1 MKKLIV
7 TVALAFLSAA
17 GYAQQGHASAG
28 VNTGYALDRE
38 SVTFGLD
45 FRYNV
50 WRNVRIAPSVTHMF
64 RNNGASAWYI
74 DFDVHY
80 VVSVTRYFAFYPIG
94 GMGMSVWDFKGS
106 DGNRTRLGLNVGIGA
121 ELYVTDEISVGT
133 DMKYNLTKDYDQAL
147 VAVRVAYHF

>member
-1 MKKLIV
+1 
-7 TVALAFLSAA
+7 
-17 GYAQQGHASAG
+17 
-28 VNTGYALDRE
+28 
-38 SVTFGLD
+38 
-45 FRYNV
+45 
-50 WRNVRIAPSVTHMF
+50 MF

-74 DFDVHY
+74 DFDAHY

-121 ELYVTDEISVGT
+121 ELYATDEISVGT

>member
-74 DFDVHY
+74 DFDAHY

-94 GMGMSVWDFKGS
+94 GMGMSVWECRDRRRTLRYGRNIGGYGHEIQS
-106 DGNRTRLGLNVGIGA
+106 DERL
-121 ELYVTDEISVGT
+121 
-133 DMKYNLTKDYDQAL
+133 
-147 VAVRVAYHF
+147 

>member
-74 DFDVHY
+74 DFDAHY

-106 DGNRTRLGLNVGIGA
+106 DGN
-121 ELYVTDEISVGT
+121 
-133 DMKYNLTKDYDQAL
+133 
-147 VAVRVAYHF
+147 HF